1 MILWLPWQCMEQQA
15 ELDALEQECYS
26 YQSRL
31 SQCKEEINKL
41 TTRQNS
47 TRVRIYPLRN
57 NDIYFDYRPHF
68 DQTFH
73 PGVLSTMF
81 INDHNWSILNN
92 VLSLTRMMVNMYSF
106 LSTLKFHGFLLL
118 LYYIYQRSPLFFLKQ
133 KRCCGS
139 CFIMCLF
146 FLLLVVLVMAA
157 LCLYHPPARE
167 QLRQFCSLL
176 EQRMAEYMIQ
186 TASTQHGACVRP
198 VWPDKE
204 TRAKPRMF

>member
-1 MILWLPWQCMEQQA
+1 MILCLPWQCMEQQA

-57 NDIYFDYRPHF
+57 NNIYFDYRPHF

-81 INDHNWSILNN
+81 INYHNWSILNN
-92 VLSLTRMMVNMYSF
+92 VLSLTRMMVNMYYF

-118 LYYIYQRSPLFFLKQ
+118 LYYIYQRSPLFFSQTEAMLWILFYYVSFLPAA
-133 KRCCGS
+133 GS
-139 CFIMCLF
+139 FGDGSSVFVPSTCQRAATAV
-146 FLLLVVLVMAA
+146 LLSFGTTYGRVHDTNSINTTWS
-157 LCLYHPPARE
+157 LC
-167 QLRQFCSLL
+167 
-176 EQRMAEYMIQ
+176 
-186 TASTQHGACVRP
+186 
-198 VWPDKE
+198 
-204 TRAKPRMF
+204 